1 MLNTMIARFRNRNLA
16 ELGRLAV
23 LNARHALR
31 SLTPSA
37 RMQRRADLEF
47 DLRWGTDT
55 SAGVSVR
62 ELGFDISK
70 AYEYRRYDPS
80 GEWMVRDPV
89 AALGLD
95 PANYDFIDY
104 GAGKGR
110 VMMLAMEMQFLSV
123 AGIELSDRLCEV
135 ARSNIARFAER
146 SGIATTARVL
156 NADATAIAPE
166 GRHILAYFYN
176 PFGATIMA
184 AVRQQLEEALRESAE
199 SVTVIYSNP
208 EHADVFAAAPGW
220 RVGPGKAGIAT
231 FQADAKD
238 FRA

>member
-23 LNARHALR
+23 LNVQHGLL

-37 RMQRRADLEF
+37 RRHKRTDKEF
-47 DLRWGTDT
+47 DRLWGTDT
-55 SAGVSVR
+55 STGVSVR
-62 ELGFDISK
+62 ELGFDTSK
-70 AYEYRRYDPS
+70 ADEYRRYDPS
-80 GEWMVRDPV
+80 GEWMLRDPV

-95 PANYDFIDY
+95 PTKYDFIDY

-110 VMMLAMEMQFLSV
+110 VMMLAMEMKFLSV
-123 AGIELSDRLCEV
+123 AGIELSDRLCAV

-146 SGIATTARVL
+146 SGIATPARVL

-184 AVRQQLEEALRESAE
+184 AVRRQLEDALRASAE
-199 SVTVIYSNP
+199 SVTIVYSNP
-208 EHADVFAAAPGW
+208 EHADVFAAAKGW
-220 RVGPGKAGIAT
+220 RAGPDMPGIAT